1 MGFIFAIPAAVLAF
15 FARLGWVRGIAL
27 LVGAAFSFVLMVSL
41 IGNAATYFSNPPAPL
56 AADEFHK
63 EPRHLALS
71 SDGPFGKFD
80 KQQVQRGFQ
89 VYSEVC
95 SACHSLKLVSFRDL
109 KAIGYNDAEIK
120 KIASDW
126 KTQVPSINPDTGEP
140 STRKAL
146 PSDNFPAPFPNEVA
160 ARAANN
166 NALPPDLSLIT
177 KAREGGAA
185 YVYSL
190 LTGYANQPGYR
201 NEKGEELL
209 RAFPDAK
216 TPPNLHFNP
225 YFANLN
231 IAMPPPLTT
240 SGQVSYEDGTKP
252 TVDQMARDVAAFL
265 AWTAQ
270 PDLESRHAA
279 GVAVVIFLLF
289 ASILG
294 YLAYQQLW
302 HDAKRVVRPTGAL
315 SPVNQAK
322 TRRAKGKAG
331 IAG

>member
-1 MGFIFAIPAAVLAF
+1 MRFILGFIGAIFALALT
-15 FARLGWVRGIAL
+15 ASL
-27 LVGAAFSFVLMVSL
+27 FSGLKTHFESKPV
-41 IGNAATYFSNPPAPL
+41 TL
-56 AADEFHK
+56 AADLFHREPK
-63 EPRHLALS
+63 ELHLA
-71 SDGPFGKFD
+71 SDGPFGRFD
-80 KQQVQRGFQ
+80 NQQLQRGFQ

-109 KAIGYNDAEIK
+109 KGIGYNDAEIK

-146 PSDNFPAPFPNEVA
+146 PSDTFPPPFANETA

-190 LTGYANQPGYR
+190 LTGFQNQPA
-201 NEKGEELL
+201 ELL
-209 RAFPDAK
+209 KKFPEAK
-216 TPPNLHFNP
+216 TPPNLHYNP

-240 SGQVSYEDGTKP
+240 DGQVQYAPGNPKP
-252 TVDQMARDVAAFL
+252 TVDQMAQDVAAFL
-265 AWTAQ
+265 VWTAE
-270 PDLESRHAA
+270 PNLDARKGA
-279 GVAVVIFLLF
+279 GWPVIVFLIF
-289 ASILG
+289 ATILG
-294 YLAYQQLW
+294 YLACQQIW
-302 HDAKRVVRPTGAL
+302 HEAKRDVRVTGAL
-315 SPVNQAK
+315 EPENQAK
-322 TRRAKGKAG
+322 SRSAKRKAG
-331 IAG
+331 VAG